1 MPGPRAVRLPAL
13 PAVSTIA
20 LLACLSAACG
30 GEGVEGPTAPRGTW
44 SGTYGQASLR
54 YSLIDGTA
62 ASDAPRPAGQSCLV
76 DLLFAQPW
84 PYRVELRQAGT
95 QVEGTV
101 RDVQLGLRC
110 NVRGS
115 VQGDGSVRWEQTDCT
130 PRCVDV
136 AVSGRCDLEVCPVRQ
151 AAHGLR
157 DVSAVDAKL
166 EWDVTDRATRQT
178 RRIAMA
184 GVLGLER

>member
-1 MPGPRAVRLPAL
+1 MPAASKAAL
-13 PAVSTIA
+13 QPIA
-20 LLACLSAACG
+20 LFACLALACG
-30 GEGVEGPTAPRGTW
+30 GEGVEGPTAPRSTW
-44 SGTYGQASLR
+44 SGAYDEASLR
-54 YSLIDGTA
+54 YSVVDGVPVPDRA
-62 ASDAPRPAGQSCLV
+62 APSRPAGQSCLV

-84 PYRVELRQAGT
+84 PYRIELRQSGA
-95 QVEGTV
+95 QIEGTL

-157 DVSAVDAKL
+157 GVPAVDAKL